1 MIVSLE
7 IYSKVMGI
15 TQYSMHSLSVRLS
28 TEHREG
34 RGRQAGSH
42 DGLAAVT
49 QIQAGGVV
57 VVLLVVR
64 LGDHCV
70 GWLGLRGRVGRWGTL
85 GSRLSQILVAV
96 SEGARGT
103 VFARAH
109 VEVLALGSFK
119 VLGGLS
125 LSTFTTVVSLVVVAA
140 ASSLLVSALGLMTT
154 TSATVATTTLVS
166 IVVVLLLI
174 STSVCVLMIVM
185 MSTAA
190 ASAVITVSMIILRLL
205 VLALH
210 ALVVLLND
218 GGLSVGV
225 RRYGVRH
232 LAQLVLTMGDEAR
245 VGLRARTLLHE
256 VAAKLSLELLGVE
269 LGS

>member
-49 QIQAGGVV
+49 QIQAGGIV

-125 LSTFTTVVSLVVVAA
+125 LSTFTTVVSLVVIAA

-154 TSATVATTTLVS
+154 ASATVATTTLIS
-166 IVVVLLLI
+166 IIILLLV
-174 STSVCVLMIVM
+174 STSVGVLMIVM

-190 ASAVITVSMIILRLL
+190 TSAVITVSMTILRLL

-218 GGLSVGV
+218 GGLGVSVG
-225 RRYGVRH
+225 RYGVRH
-232 LAQLVLTMGDEAR
+232 LA
-245 VGLRARTLLHE
+245 
-256 VAAKLSLELLGVE
+256 
-269 LGS
+269 

>member
-1 MIVSLE
+1 M
-7 IYSKVMGI
+7 
-15 TQYSMHSLSVRLS
+15 
-28 TEHREG
+28 
-34 RGRQAGSH
+34 
-42 DGLAAVT
+42 
-49 QIQAGGVV
+49 
-57 VVLLVVR
+57 VR

-70 GWLGLRGRVGRWGTL
+70 GWLGLRGRVGRWCAL
-85 GSRLSQILVAV
+85 GLSLSQILVTV

-125 LSTFTTVVSLVVVAA
+125 LPTFTTVVPLVVIAA
-140 ASSLLVSALGLMTT
+140 ASSLVSALGLMTT
-154 TSATVATTTLVS
+154 ASATTTLIS
-166 IVVVLLLI
+166 IVVVLLI
-174 STSVCVLMIVM
+174 STSVGVLMIVM

-190 ASAVITVSMIILRLL
+190 ASAVITVSVIILRLL

-218 GGLSVGV
+218 GGLGVGV
-225 RRYGVRH
+225 GRHGVGH
-232 LAQLVLTMGDEAR
+232 LAQLVLTVGEEAR

-256 VAAKLSLELLGVE
+256 VAAKLRLELLGVE